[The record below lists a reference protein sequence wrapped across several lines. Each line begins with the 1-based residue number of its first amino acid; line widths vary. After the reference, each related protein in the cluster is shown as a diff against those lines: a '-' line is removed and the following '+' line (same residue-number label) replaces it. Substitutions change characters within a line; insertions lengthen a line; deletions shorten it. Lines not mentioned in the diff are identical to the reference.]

1 MDTGVQG
8 ESIWSA
14 GSYSIAQSSII
25 LRKGSYIPDETSYIP
40 DETCY
45 YSGKKVD
52 FFPQKQVSKTMFI
65 CKFIF
70 PDKNFLGE

>member
-40 DETCY
+40 DETCC
-45 YSGKKVD
+45 YSGKKAD
-52 FFPQKQVSKTMFI
+52 FFPPETGF
-65 CKFIF
+65 
-70 PDKNFLGE
+70 